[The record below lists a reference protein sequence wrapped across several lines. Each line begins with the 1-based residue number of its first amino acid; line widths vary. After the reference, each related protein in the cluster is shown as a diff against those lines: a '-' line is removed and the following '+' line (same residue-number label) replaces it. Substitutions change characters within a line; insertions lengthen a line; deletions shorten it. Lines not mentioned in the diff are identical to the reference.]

1 MKKLQKMRMFFR
13 SILTQFGE
21 VVTDKG
27 KLVWDGNEDLKE
39 GMDVFVENPDSD
51 EIEYEIANAGNY
63 TTEDGKIITVNG
75 EGKVEKIEDP
85 NAEVAE
91 EVIEEQASEMANTE
105 EEKKEDE
112 KEDEEKK
119 EELAEDVE
127 NPTNEGEETDTKAI
141 VELRKEVNELYARI
155 DAMEEMIRKI
165 SETPAA
171 MSAVEQTEN
180 AITNP
185 KSRLQ
190 YLRK

>member
-39 GMDVFVENPDSD
+39 GMDVFVENPEADD
-51 EIEYEIANAGNY
+51 LEYEIANAGNY

-91 EVIEEQASEMANTE
+91 EEPKEEAPAEMAE
-105 EEKKEDE
+105 EEPT
-112 KEDEEKK
+112 
-119 EELAEDVE
+119 VE
-127 NPTNEGEETDTKAI
+127 NPTNEGEETDTEAI
-141 VELRKEVNELYARI
+141 VELRKEVNELYARV
-155 DAMEEMIRKI
+155 DAMEEMLRKL
-165 SETPAA
+165 SEKPAA
-171 MSAVEQTEN
+171 MAAVEQVAPQVDGT
-180 AITNP
+180 
-185 KSRLQ
+185 KSRLA
-190 YLRK
+190 LLKK

>member
-51 EIEYEIANAGNY
+51 EIEYETANAGNY

-105 EEKKEDE
+105 DEKEEKKEDE
-112 KEDEEKK
+112 KV
-119 EELAEDVE
+119 ELAEDVE

-141 VELRKEVNELYARI
+141 VELRREVNELYARM
-155 DAMEEMIRKI
+155 DAMEELIRKI

-171 MSAVEQTEN
+171 MSAVEQTE
-180 AITNP
+180 ITVDNP

>member
-39 GMDVFVENPDSD
+39 GMDVFVENPEADD
-51 EIEYEIANAGNY
+51 LEYEIANAGNY

-91 EVIEEQASEMANTE
+91 EEPKEEAPAEMAE
-105 EEKKEDE
+105 EEPT
-112 KEDEEKK
+112 
-119 EELAEDVE
+119 VE
-127 NPTNEGEETDTKAI
+127 NPTNEGEETDNEAI
-141 VELRKEVNELYARI
+141 VELRKEVNELYARV
-155 DAMEEMIRKI
+155 DAMEEMLRKL
-165 SETPAA
+165 SEKPAA
-171 MSAVEQTEN
+171 MAAVEQVAPQVDGT
-180 AITNP
+180 
-185 KSRLQ
+185 KSRLA
-190 YLRK
+190 LLKK

>member
-13 SILTQFGE
+13 SLLTNFGE

-39 GMDVFVENPDSD
+39 GMDVFVENPEADD
-51 EIEYEIANAGNY
+51 LEYEIADAGNY

-91 EVIEEQASEMANTE
+91 EAPAEMAE
-105 EEKKEDE
+105 EEPT
-112 KEDEEKK
+112 
-119 EELAEDVE
+119 VE
-127 NPTNEGEETDTKAI
+127 NPTNDGEETDTEAI
-141 VELRKEVNELYARI
+141 VELRKEVNELYARM
-155 DAMEEMIRKI
+155 DAMEEMLRKL
-165 SETPAA
+165 SEKPAA
-171 MSAVEQTEN
+171 MSAVEQVTPQVDN
-180 AITNP
+180 T
-185 KSRLQ
+185 KSRLA

>member
-39 GMDVFVENPDSD
+39 GMDVFVENPEADD
-51 EIEYEIANAGNY
+51 LEYEIADAGNY

-91 EVIEEQASEMANTE
+91 ETPAEPEAPAEMAE
-105 EEKKEDE
+105 EPT
-112 KEDEEKK
+112 
-119 EELAEDVE
+119 VE
-127 NPTNEGEETDTKAI
+127 NPTNEGEETDTEAI
-141 VELRKEVNELYARI
+141 VELRKEVNELYARV
-155 DAMEEMIRKI
+155 DAMEEMLRKL
-165 SETPAA
+165 SEKPAA
-171 MSAVEQTEN
+171 MAAVEQVAPQVDST
-180 AITNP
+180 
-185 KSRLQ
+185 KSRLA
-190 YLRK
+190 LLKK

>member
-13 SILTQFGE
+13 SLLTNFGE

-39 GMDVFVENPDSD
+39 GMDVFVENPEADD
-51 EIEYEIANAGNY
+51 LEYEIANAGNY

-91 EVIEEQASEMANTE
+91 EAPAEMAE
-105 EEKKEDE
+105 EEPT
-112 KEDEEKK
+112 
-119 EELAEDVE
+119 VE
-127 NPTNEGEETDTKAI
+127 NPTNEGEETDTEAI
-141 VELRKEVNELYARI
+141 VELRKEVNELYARM
-155 DAMEEMIRKI
+155 DAMEEMLRKL
-165 SETPAA
+165 SEKPAA
-171 MSAVEQTEN
+171 MSAVEQVTPQVDN
-180 AITNP
+180 T
-185 KSRLQ
+185 KSRLA

>member
-13 SILTQFGE
+13 SLLTNFGE

-39 GMDVFVENPDSD
+39 GMDVFVENPEADD
-51 EIEYEIANAGNY
+51 LEYEIANAGNY

-91 EVIEEQASEMANTE
+91 EAPAEMAE
-105 EEKKEDE
+105 EPT
-112 KEDEEKK
+112 
-119 EELAEDVE
+119 VE
-127 NPTNEGEETDTKAI
+127 NPTNEGEETDTEAI
-141 VELRKEVNELYARI
+141 VELRKEVNELYARM
-155 DAMEEMIRKI
+155 DAMEEMLRKL
-165 SETPAA
+165 SEKPAA
-171 MSAVEQTEN
+171 MSAVEQVTPQVDN
-180 AITNP
+180 T
-185 KSRLQ
+185 KSRLA

>member
-39 GMDVFVENPDSD
+39 GMDVFVENPEADD
-51 EIEYEIANAGNY
+51 LEYEIADAGNY

-91 EVIEEQASEMANTE
+91 EVIEEKPAEMAE
-105 EEKKEDE
+105 EEPT
-112 KEDEEKK
+112 
-119 EELAEDVE
+119 VE
-127 NPTNEGEETDTKAI
+127 NPTNEGEETDTEAI
-141 VELRKEVNELYARI
+141 VELRKEVNELYARV
-155 DAMEEMIRKI
+155 DAMEEMLRNL
-165 SETPAA
+165 SEKPAA
-171 MSAVEQTEN
+171 MAAVEQVAPQVDST
-180 AITNP
+180 
-185 KSRLQ
+185 KSRLA
-190 YLRK
+190 LLKK